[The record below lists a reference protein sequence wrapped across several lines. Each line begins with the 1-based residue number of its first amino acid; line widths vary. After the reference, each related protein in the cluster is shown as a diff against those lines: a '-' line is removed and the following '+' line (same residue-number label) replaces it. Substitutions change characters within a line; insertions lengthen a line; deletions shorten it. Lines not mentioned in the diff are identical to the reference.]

1 MIIFKNSAKDTYFY
15 LNPKTQSLGAMG
27 SDYYIL
33 QRYLDVQINLIHVK
47 NYKEIQ
53 KFQRILKKGEFKDTP
68 PDQLKQA
75 IMNTYPELFL

>member
-1 MIIFKNSAKDTYFY
+1 
-15 LNPKTQSLGAMG
+15 MG

-33 QRYLDVQINLIHVK
+33 QHYPDIPISLIHVL

-53 KFQRILKKGEFKDTP
+53 KFQRILKKGEFKDIS

-75 IMNTYPELFL
+75 IMDTYPEMFL